1 MPDPGDTADC
11 VFATSGNF
19 MGGNTHL
26 RFDTVVMVRPE
37 TYKELSD
44 RDKYSIA
51 RTIGQLNTKLKGQ
64 SVLLLGPG
72 RWGTTT
78 PSLGVPVHFS
88 ELSQMAVICEVSSP
102 EAGFMPELSYGSHF
116 FQDLVEA
123 GIFYVALFAGQP
135 NVVFQPDKILQR
147 ENRLLELLPQSTAW
161 ADVIHVAQADEI
173 ELFADIMTQRVLCL

>member
-1 MPDPGDTADC
+1 
-11 VFATSGNF
+11 
-19 MGGNTHL
+19 
-26 RFDTVVMVRPE
+26 
-37 TYKELSD
+37 
-44 RDKYSIA
+44 
-51 RTIGQLNTKLKGQ
+51 
-64 SVLLLGPG
+64 
-72 RWGTTT
+72 
-78 PSLGVPVHFS
+78 
-88 ELSQMAVICEVSSP
+88 MAVICEVSSP